1 MFMRKGWVAAA
12 LLAFILAA
20 FPVRGEV
27 VDKIA
32 IVVNNEVITQR
43 EVDRMLAPIYEQCR
57 AVYQGVEL
65 AKKMTEARN
74 AVINQLIEDKLIL
87 SEAKRLNIEVD
98 AREVNARMDDV
109 IKRLGSQ
116 ERFESLLAQ
125 EGLTRKTL
133 FEHYREQV
141 MVKRLIDQ
149 KVGSNIS
156 ISPTEINNYYKQHA
170 NEFISPEQVKVN
182 NILIRARKGGDA
194 NKALE
199 QAKEIERRIREGC
212 DFAALAKEYSDGP
225 NASEGGSMG
234 FVKRGDLMPDIEA
247 MVFRMKEGEVS
258 GLIKTDLGYH
268 LFKVEEKKEREIR
281 SLAEVRRDVEDAIY
295 KEKMRGKLKGWIES
309 LRKNAYIAFK

>member
-1 MFMRKGWVAAA
+1 
-12 LLAFILAA
+12 
-20 FPVRGEV
+20 V